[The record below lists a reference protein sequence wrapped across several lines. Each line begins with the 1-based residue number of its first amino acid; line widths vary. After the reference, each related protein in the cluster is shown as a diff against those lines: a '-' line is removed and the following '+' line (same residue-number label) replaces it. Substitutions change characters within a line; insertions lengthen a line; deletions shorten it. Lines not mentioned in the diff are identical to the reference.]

1 MVFYL
6 IGLGLGDP
14 RDVTVRGLEVIRG
27 CERIYLEA
35 YTSILSGGKEG
46 LEKFYERK
54 VILADREQVEQ
65 ASDEL
70 FVGAKSKDVALLVV
84 GDPLGATTHTDLKL
98 RAHQL
103 GVPVEIISNASI
115 LNAVGSCGLQLHH
128 FGETVS
134 IPFWQDGWE
143 PVSFCDKINK
153 NLRKKLHTLC
163 LLDIKVKEQSLEN
176 LLRGRKIFEPPRYMR
191 VAQAVQQLLAV
202 VERHDTTAADTTTTT
217 AANSGADSEWVLS
230 KDSLCVGLARVG
242 TPTQQIMKGKLK
254 DLVDC
259 DLGEPLH
266 SLIVCGECDPIEEE
280 ALGKLAAHFTGEP
293 ERRGGKGVFHMIGLG
308 LGQPGD
314 VTVKGLEAIKGANRV
329 FLEGYTAV
337 MEGGVEAMQTFYDR
351 TITLAERETV
361 EARPDDILDCTR
373 EGDVAFLVIGDPLSA
388 TTHISLLLRAL
399 EKRIPI
405 NIVHNA
411 SIMNAVG
418 CCGLQ
423 LYSFGE
429 TVSIPLW
436 SDDWRPDG
444 FYDKVSSNLENGWHT
459 LCLLDA
465 KTSEQ
470 GLENMQKGVREIN
483 KLNNAKSARP
493 SFMTASQGARQILE
507 VIKERSG
514 QGIATPVTPENLVIG
529 LARVGTKTQLL
540 KACTLEELVSV
551 DLGESL
557 HCLVVVGET
566 HPMEDEYINMFR

>member
-14 RDVTVRGLEVIRG
+14 RDVTVRGLEVIKN
-27 CERIYLEA
+27 CERVYLEA
-35 YTSILSGGKEG
+35 YTSILSGGKEA
-46 LEKFYERK
+46 LEKFYGRK

-115 LNAVGSCGLQLHH
+115 LNAVGSCGLQLYH

-202 VERHDTTAADTTTTT
+202 IERHH
-217 AANSGADSEWVLS
+217 SSS
-230 KDSLCVGLARVG
+230 KGEDRDWLLTEDSLCVGLARVG
-242 TPTQQIMKGKLK
+242 TPSQQIVKGKLK
-254 DLVDC
+254 ELVDC

-266 SLIVCGECDPIEEE
+266 SLIVCGECHPVEEE
-280 ALGKLAAHFTGEP
+280 ALEKLAAYFMGHEDNLKHKPTSN
-293 ERRGGKGVFHMIGLG
+293 KGVFHMIGLG

-314 VTVKGLEAIKGANRV
+314 VTVKGLDAIKKSSKV
-329 FLEGYTAV
+329 FLENYTSV
-337 MEGGVEAMQTFYDR
+337 MEGGIEAMQTLFDKEITVVDR
-351 TITLAERETV
+351 EMV
-361 EARPDDILDCTR
+361 EQSSQEILQCTKD
-373 EGDVAFLVIGDPLSA
+373 GDVAFLVIGDPLSA
-388 TTHISLLLRAL
+388 TTHIDLVIRAL
-399 EKRIPI
+399 DK
-405 NIVHNA
+405 NIALNIIHNA
-411 SIMNAVG
+411 SILNAVG

-429 TVSIPLW
+429 TVSLPFW
-436 SDDWRPDG
+436 EDGWCPDSY
-444 FYDKVSSNLENGWHT
+444 YDKICSNMENGWHT
-459 LCLLDA
+459 LCLLDI
-465 KTSEQ
+465 KVKEQ
-470 GLENMQKGVREIN
+470 KAENLVKGLKVYEP
-483 KLNNAKSARP
+483 AR
-493 SFMTASQGARQILE
+493 FMTAADGAAQILE
-507 VIKERSG
+507 VIKRRASEGRP
-514 QGIATPVTPENLVIG
+514 TPLTPEQLVIG
-529 LARVGTKTQLL
+529 VARVGTKSQAL
-540 KACTLEELVSV
+540 KTCTLE
-551 DLGESL
+551 DLALENLGAPL
-557 HCLVVVGET
+557 HCLVIVGET
-566 HPMEDEYINMFR
+566 HPLEDEYVNMFR